1 VTSLNYSIYRSVVYR
16 DLDSINSLFIKKID
30 YFAFKL
36 SSFIKNYL
44 LEDFIIVNNV
54 FLNK

>member
-1 VTSLNYSIYRSVVYR
+1 MTSLNHSIYRSVVYR
-16 DLDSINSLFIKKID
+16 DLDFINSISIKKIN

-36 SSFIKNYL
+36 SSFIKNYS
-44 LEDFIIVNNV
+44 LEDFVIANNV

>member
-1 VTSLNYSIYRSVVYR
+1 MTSLNYFIYRSVIYK
-16 DLDSINSLFIKKID
+16 DLDSINFLFIKKID

-36 SSFIKNYL
+36 SSFIKNHL
-44 LEDFIIVNNV
+44 LKDFIIANNV

>member
-1 VTSLNYSIYRSVVYR
+1 MTSLDYSIYRSVVYG
-16 DLDSINSLFIKKID
+16 DLDFINSLFIEKIN

-36 SSFIKNYL
+36 SSFVKNHL
-44 LEDFIIVNNV
+44 LEDFVMANNV